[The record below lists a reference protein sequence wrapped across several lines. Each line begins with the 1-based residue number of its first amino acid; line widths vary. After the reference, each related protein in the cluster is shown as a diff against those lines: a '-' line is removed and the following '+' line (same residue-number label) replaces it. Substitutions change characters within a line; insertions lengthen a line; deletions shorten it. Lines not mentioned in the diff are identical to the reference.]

1 MAHAR
6 FTPLLA
12 LAASL
17 LGFALPACLPTDA
30 GAAAVSSPPV
40 EAHVAATC
48 PNANLTPQPGN
59 IGLVRAAV
67 LCLIDQERERHGE
80 SALQPNAKLARAAE
94 GHSREMAAEDYFSH
108 VAPDGETPLQRMRAS
123 GYIANPQVGY
133 VVGENIAWGTLWLA
147 TPQAIVDAWMAS
159 PGHRANIL
167 DAAYRETGVGVAPH
181 PPASLAV
188 GQAGAI
194 YTQDFGVVIAA
205 GHSSSRR
212 SAGDSAPPSR
222 ERPTHSSAGRPAGKR
237 SSRRSAGRAGR
248 ITSAPQTSE
257 RSNTYHGSSRRQSRH
272 RHRVRA
278 RHRAR
283 HRRAARRAR
292 RAGAHQRSRRRRR

>member
-1 MAHAR
+1 MARAR
-6 FTPLLA
+6 FTLLA
-12 LAASL
+12 FVACVCAS
-17 LGFALPACLPTDA
+17 ALPAP
-30 GAAAVSSPPV
+30 AAAS
-40 EAHVAATC
+40 ACA
-48 PNANLTPQPGN
+48 NADATPQPGN
-59 IGLVRAAV
+59 LGQVRAAV

-80 SALQPNAKLARAAE
+80 SALQPNAKLTRAAE
-94 GHSREMAAEDYFSH
+94 GHSRDMAAEDYFSH
-108 VAPDGETPLQRMRAS
+108 VAPNGETPLDRMRAS
-123 GYIANPQVGY
+123 GYLANPQVGY

-147 TPQAIVDAWMAS
+147 TPQAIVNAWMAS

-167 DAAYRETGVGVAPH
+167 DAAYRDTGVGVAPH
-181 PPASLAV
+181 PPASLAE

-194 YTQDFGVVIAA
+194 YTQDFGAVVPA
-205 GHSSSRR
+205 GHSSRR
-212 SAGDSAPPSR
+212 SAGSSAAPPPRGRSA
-222 ERPTHSSAGRPAGKR
+222 HGSAGRHPPLGSPR
-237 SSRRSAGRAGR
+237 HSTGHPGR

-292 RAGAHQRSRRRRR
+292 RARAHQRSRRRRRQAGR